1 MDNQDSDAI
10 VKLDKFKADPKKN
23 TIVRQS
29 DKRSLANNLSNAISG
44 IKDFDS
50 DEIREFKKN
59 MKSGSN
65 GN

>member
-1 MDNQDSDAI
+1 MFAVRSDYQVVFWNRCMEDWTGI
-10 VKLDKFKADPKKN
+10 
-23 TIVRQS
+23 S
-29 DKRSLANNLSNAISG
+29 SNEITG
-44 IKDFDS
+44 KKDFDS